1 MLGIWSLFS
10 NLGPTNKLDHISNQV
25 LGLFVKELVIS
36 IMRLDHQNLK
46 KQQKAVCIST
56 AGNLFFFKFNKLKV
70 LVGSPSNDNTCKG
83 TKSGI
88 LGVLWRDA
96 KDPQV

>member
-1 MLGIWSLFS
+1 MLGICSLFS

-25 LGLFVKELVIS
+25 LGLSVKELVIS
-36 IMRLDHQNLK
+36 TMRLDHQSLK

-56 AGNLFFFKFNKLKV
+56 AGNLLFKFNKLKV